1 MSNKIN
7 WDFVERRGKKDG
19 YYAVWKPYGIPEII
33 DPYKSVFADVDV
45 MPKWEI
51 PEKVAVSTAITG
63 AFFGKNS
70 NPNQLVD
77 NESIVKSAEECLDAG
92 ATTVHLHARDKN
104 GFNILDA
111 DLFRSIVDPLREKHP
126 EALIDGCM
134 VATRQEEWENMNTV
148 LERKTLDAVPVNTL
162 AAFNGDS
169 MFVKPPHV
177 MIEKTRRIQEA
188 GLKVEL
194 AVYTDADIDN
204 AKRYL
209 IDTGLLKKPYVW
221 VLLPAL
227 PGCSPMHNPNQMISG
242 LRRMVETIYDID
254 SDSRI
259 MVCGAG
265 RASSYLT
272 MLAMLMGLHVRVG
285 MEDTIYK
292 WPHKNDLIKSNLE
305 RFLATKELAKFAGRE
320 IMSQSEYAEWL
331 GVSPRSVRV

>member
-1 MSNKIN
+1 MTNKIN
-7 WDFVERRGKKDG
+7 WDYVEHRGKKDG

-33 DPYKSVFADVDV
+33 DPFKSVFADVDV
-45 MPKWEI
+45 MPKWPM
-51 PEKVAVSTAITG
+51 PEKVAISAAMTG
-63 AFFGKNS
+63 AFFGKND

-77 NESIVKSAEECLDAG
+77 NESIIKSANECLDAG
-92 ATTVHLHARDKN
+92 ATTVHLHVRDEN
-104 GFNILDA
+104 GFNVLDA
-111 DLFRSIVDPLREKHP
+111 DLFKSVVDPIREKHP
-126 EALIDGCM
+126 DALIDGCM

-177 MIEKTRRIQEA
+177 MIEKTRRVQEA

-209 IDTGLLKKPYVW
+209 IDTGLLQKPYTW
-221 VLLPAL
+221 VILPGL
-227 PGCSPMHNPNQMISG
+227 PGCSPMHNPRQMVHG
-242 LRRMVETIYDID
+242 LMRMVEAIYDID

-272 MLAMLMGLHVRVG
+272 TFAMLLGLHVRVG
-285 MEDTIYK
+285 MEDTVFK
-292 WPHKNDLIKSNLE
+292 WPHRDDLIQSNLE
-305 RFLATKELAKFAGRE
+305 QFLAAKQLAKLVGRE
-320 IMSQSEYAEWL
+320 VMSQSEYAEWL
-331 GVSPRSVRV
+331 GVSKRTAKV